1 MILLEYLCE
10 RFLYGEPVCE
20 VILRSVLQEAK
31 LNDLKNLLVFKSV
44 CGKLV
49 MTSAASLV
57 TELGQ

>member
-20 VILRSVLQEAK
+20 VVVRSVLQEAK

-44 CGKLV
+44 CGK
-49 MTSAASLV
+49 
-57 TELGQ
+57 